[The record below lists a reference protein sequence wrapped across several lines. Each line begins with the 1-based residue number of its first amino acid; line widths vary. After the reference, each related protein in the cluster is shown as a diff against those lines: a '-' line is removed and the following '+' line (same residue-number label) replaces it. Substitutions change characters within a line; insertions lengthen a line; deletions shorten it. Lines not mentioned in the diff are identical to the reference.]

1 MELVEKINHFFKS
14 LKASS
19 IMSEKEL
26 QYFTYK
32 YKKINSLGKMYWFP
46 KIHKRLFD
54 VPERPVFSNCGT
66 PTEKVSVFL
75 DHNLKAVMQEGQSYI
90 KDTGDFLNKIKNTN
104 AIPENAILVTA
115 GMVGLYPSIPH

>member
-1 MELVEKINHFFKS
+1 
-14 LKASS
+14 
-19 IMSEKEL
+19 
-26 QYFTYK
+26 
-32 YKKINSLGKMYWFP
+32 MYRFP

-90 KDTGDFLNKIKNTN
+90 KDTGNFLNKIKNIN

-115 GMVGLYPSIPH
+115 GMVGL